1 MSHNARHN
9 ARAMYERDACAQA
22 MGMDIIDM
30 GEGYAV
36 VTMTI
41 TPQMLNG
48 HKTCHGGQLFS
59 LADTAFAYACNSQG
73 LAAVASG
80 CAIDFLRPGFAGDKL
95 TATAR

>member
-1 MSHNARHN
+1 MSHNAWHN

-22 MGMDIIDM
+22 MGMDIIEM

-59 LADTAFAYACNSQG
+59 LADTALPTPATVRGWRRWPQAAPSIFCVRAL
-73 LAAVASG
+73 LAIS
-80 CAIDFLRPGFAGDKL
+80 
-95 TATAR
+95 

>member
-1 MSHNARHN
+1 MSHNAWHN

-48 HKTCHGGQLFS
+48 GLRLIQKKT
-59 LADTAFAYACNSQG
+59 
-73 LAAVASG
+73 ASG
-80 CAIDFLRPGFAGDKL
+80 LCR
-95 TATAR
+95 R

>member
-1 MSHNARHN
+1 
-9 ARAMYERDACAQA
+9 
-22 MGMDIIDM
+22 MDIIDM

-80 CAIDFLRPGFAGDKL
+80 CAHRFSASGLCR
-95 TATAR
+95 R